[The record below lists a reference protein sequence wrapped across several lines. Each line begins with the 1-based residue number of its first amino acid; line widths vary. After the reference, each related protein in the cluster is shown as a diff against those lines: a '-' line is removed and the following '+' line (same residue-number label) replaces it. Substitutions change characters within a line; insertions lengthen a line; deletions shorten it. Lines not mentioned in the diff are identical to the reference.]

1 MGALGCVA
9 EQPVFATDDER
20 ADGTF
25 GWVVVDRQVAAFQ
38 VADQPGPVVG
48 QVADSL
54 TQRTLRCD
62 VRLCLVQPAFQLL
75 QDRLA
80 FLLPDLPAHAV
91 VRMLALTLYAIQ
103 FVDQVQGHVGTT
115 GLAPGLSLLR
125 LNELASSMGPA
136 SQTLNAFHSSDAVV
150 TGIIIRHQVALI
162 ACEQAQWH
170 FLRSAGPLWQDSCH
184 PLISTR

>member
-9 EQPVFATDDER
+9 EQPVFATDDEG

-75 QDRLA
+75 HRALDTLRHRESPSLFTISAITCSISRQSLDMA
-80 FLLPDLPAHAV
+80 PPA
-91 VRMLALTLYAIQ
+91 
-103 FVDQVQGHVGTT
+103 
-115 GLAPGLSLLR
+115 
-125 LNELASSMGPA
+125 
-136 SQTLNAFHSSDAVV
+136 
-150 TGIIIRHQVALI
+150 
-162 ACEQAQWH
+162 
-170 FLRSAGPLWQDSCH
+170 RSTSHEEAA
-184 PLISTR
+184 STRRATLPRINRDTAFFP